1 MMISMRWCLQRVQ
14 SSVHIKAGDGESTIF
29 IVLGQDHQQ
38 PHKMLARSTFRYSRA
53 LLSGRRSY
61 SVKKQ
66 AKKFNSLMDKIG
78 DENTKESQ
86 KTIKVVRM
94 IGAGSII
101 TVICSLLWA
110 SSASGPV
117 KEKYEQAPDL
127 SKDVRSS

>member
-1 MMISMRWCLQRVQ
+1 
-14 SSVHIKAGDGESTIF
+14 
-29 IVLGQDHQQ
+29 
-38 PHKMLARSTFRYSRA
+38 MLARSTLRYSRA
-53 LLSGRRSY
+53 LLSGSRSY

-110 SSASGPV
+110 SSASAPV
-117 KEKYEQAPDL
+117 KENYELVPDL